1 MIFEQVNTGGDR
13 NFGYFIADKPGGSA
27 AVIDPSGSPRM
38 FLALLER
45 EKCALKYVILTHNH
59 YDHTGGVSELASQ
72 SGAKVVMPKHTA
84 QVNEMI
90 ARKSSIIDNEQLN
103 GYKTDLPVED
113 GEILPLGDLEL
124 KIIHTPGHTMD
135 SICVLC
141 EDVLITG
148 DTLFVGKVGGTDLG
162 NGARIEYESLHQ
174 KLMTLPEQTRV
185 YPGHDYGVAPS
196 STIAL
201 EKKTNPF
208 ILCKSLEEFVDLKA
222 NWAEYKRKHGIE

>member
-27 AVIDPSGSPRM
+27 AVIDPSGSPGM

-45 EKCALKYVILTHNH
+45 EKCTLKYVILTHNH
-59 YDHTGGVSELASQ
+59 YDHTGGTGELAGK
-72 SGAKVVMPKHTA
+72 SGAKIVTHKITGHETGLA
-84 QVNEMI
+84 
-90 ARKSSIIDNEQLN
+90 
-103 GYKTDLPVED
+103 VED
-113 GEILPLGDLEL
+113 GEKLPLGNMDLE
-124 KIIHTPGHTMD
+124 IIHTPGHTMD

-141 EDVLITG
+141 ADVLITG